1 MYVWQS
7 NKTCTCRLIDFIP
20 VLMLVLSRQ
29 HSEEKCFNMKIVHP
43 ELYTPVITIE
53 STVHKICKLFDA
65 KSTEKRVN
73 PF

>member
-29 HSEEKCFNMKIVHP
+29 HSEEKCLTMKIVHP
-43 ELYTPVITIE
+43 EPYTAVITIA
-53 STVHKICKLFDA
+53 STIHKIYKLFDA
-65 KSTEKRVN
+65 KSSEKE
-73 PF
+73 